1 MGQNDQYIF
10 VFHCKPRQTKQ
21 AKMDSMWD
29 TCLNYLKTDEA
40 RRQLRENVIVPMGDI
55 MYNEMYFYVWFICIY
70 HVFLILIILAN
81 LVLLLK
87 LLTFTTIRT

>member
-10 VFHCKPRQTKQ
+10 VFHCNKTRQ
-21 AKMDSMWD
+21 MDSMWD

>member
-1 MGQNDQYIF
+1 
-10 VFHCKPRQTKQ
+10 
-21 AKMDSMWD
+21 MDSMWD

-40 RRQLRENVIVPMGDI
+40 RRQLRENGIGPMGDI
-55 MYNEMYFYVWFICIY
+55 IDNEMYFYVWFIGIY

>member
-21 AKMDSMWD
+21 SKMDSMWD

>member
-10 VFHCKPRQTKQ
+10 VFHCKPRQTTQ

>member
-10 VFHCKPRQTKQ
+10 VFHCNNT